1 MLKSERKIRMFLLSG
16 GYYKNN
22 HSCFLFS
29 VLVKKYRY
37 PCSTDV
43 VKDALLQYTR
53 SYFEQCDCIIQ
64 EVNTDKDHVHILFDA
79 LPHIHLVKFI
89 NSFKSGNSRKIRSTH
104 GSFLRQYYWK
114 PYFWSNSYFIVTV
127 SGRSAE
133 VVQKYIQNQGG

>member
-1 MLKSERKIRMFLLSG
+1 MFLLSG

-89 NSFKSGNSRKIRSTH
+89 NSSKSGSSRKIRSTH
-104 GSFLRQYYWK
+104 GFFKTIPAQNNFFGNGVFQPIENPDNKCFAVRL
-114 PYFWSNSYFIVTV
+114 FVMESYNTHP
-127 SGRSAE
+127 S
-133 VVQKYIQNQGG
+133 

>member
-89 NSFKSGNSRKIRSTH
+89 NSSKSGSSRKIRSTH
-104 GSFLRQYYWK
+104 GF
-114 PYFWSNSYFIVTV
+114 F
-127 SGRSAE
+127 
-133 VVQKYIQNQGG
+133 